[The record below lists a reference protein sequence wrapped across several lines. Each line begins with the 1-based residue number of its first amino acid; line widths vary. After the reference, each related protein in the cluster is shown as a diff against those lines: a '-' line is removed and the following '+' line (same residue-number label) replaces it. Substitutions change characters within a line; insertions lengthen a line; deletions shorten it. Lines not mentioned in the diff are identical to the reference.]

1 MLFGV
6 SICIHLVLIATAHK
20 APLLNSS
27 LAKPLSIGWLC
38 CCSAAHRLWQGQQG
52 CSPKPLAGRCFI
64 DGETDFLFGNDVKI
78 TSVKL

>member
-6 SICIHLVLIATAHK
+6 SICIHLVLIATPQ

-27 LAKPLSIGWLC
+27 LPSRFPLAGFAARFC

-64 DGETDFLFGNDVKI
+64 DAETDFLFGNDVKI
-78 TSVKL
+78 T